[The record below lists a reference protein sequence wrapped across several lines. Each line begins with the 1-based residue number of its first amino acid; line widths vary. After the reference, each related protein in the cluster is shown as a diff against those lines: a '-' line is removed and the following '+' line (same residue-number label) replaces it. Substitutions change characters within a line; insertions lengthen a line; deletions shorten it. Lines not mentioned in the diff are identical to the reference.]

1 MRPTELLTSLRR
13 AGCHVSVRGDRLR
26 VSGPGDVQL
35 TADLRSAL
43 IEHKRQLLHLLAAD
57 DAEVRWRVEAMR
69 PRVPASGVIPPM
81 YARHL
86 SRIPADCCLSC
97 GEPLTPGN
105 KYHCEPCV
113 RAAWQVLRD
122 VRGDDGAT
130 RPLHRRP
137 DL

>member
-1 MRPTELLTSLRR
+1 MHPTEVLTSLRQ
-13 AGCHVSVRGDRLR
+13 AGCHVSVHGDRLR

-43 IEHKRQLLHLLAAD
+43 IEHKTQLLHLLAAD

-81 YARHL
+81 YARQL
-86 SRIPADCCLSC
+86 VSPTPDGDCLSC
-97 GEPLTPGN
+97 GELLTPGN

-113 RAAWQVLRD
+113 KAAWLVLRE
-122 VRGDDGAT
+122 VRSDGV
-130 RPLHRRP
+130 
-137 DL
+137 